1 MFKNKACVCYHS
13 GISWIEVFLS
23 VKDNAGNFYKIYTGN
38 KNSAGLFALT
48 VLLF

>member
-1 MFKNKACVCYHS
+1 MLSFRDIIDRS
-13 GISWIEVFLS
+13 FLS